1 MSLDAEMVKQLRDI
15 TGAGFLDCKKA
26 LIETEGNL
34 DKACELLK
42 QKGLTQA
49 LKKMARETKSGII
62 EAYIHH
68 DKQVG
73 VMLELNCETDF
84 VARTDEFRSLAK
96 EISLQIT
103 AMNPVYISRDDVP
116 VEEVK
121 KEKEIFETQARASG
135 KPAQVI
141 EKIALGK
148 LEDYF
153 KNICLLEQPYVK
165 DSTKKVLDL
174 TKDVITKTG
183 ENVTIRKF
191 IRMKVNED

>member
-1 MSLDAEMVKQLRDI
+1 MSLDAEMVKQLRDV

-34 DKACELLK
+34 EKAAELLR

-62 EAYIHH
+62 ETYIHH

-84 VARTDEFRSLAK
+84 VARTDEFRNLAK

-103 AMNPVYISRDDVP
+103 AMNPVYISREDVP
-116 VEEVK
+116 VEEIE
-121 KEKEIFETQARASG
+121 KEKEIFESQARESG

-165 DSTKKVLDL
+165 DGSKKVLDL
-174 TKDVITKTG
+174 IKEVITKTG
-183 ENVTIRKF
+183 ENISLRKF
-191 IRMKVNED
+191 VRMKVNED